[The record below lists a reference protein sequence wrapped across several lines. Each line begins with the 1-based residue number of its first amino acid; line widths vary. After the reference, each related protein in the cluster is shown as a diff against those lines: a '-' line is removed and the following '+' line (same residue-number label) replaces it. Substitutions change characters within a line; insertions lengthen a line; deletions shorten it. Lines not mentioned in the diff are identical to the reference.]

1 MKSKDISDVEYKIN
15 QDGRQASFVFP
26 NGMKLVPILHNGYQ
40 EHQTQH
46 SGPLDLYNLSGPWR
60 GDFTQIN
67 TTNKNIRSQLPILN
81 PIMCHLLVKGN
92 MYCFVS
98 ISDVPKMLKQYK
110 ENYPFYH
117 PISYKYYFTKYCL
130 TFSVWL
136 SFLLSKHHNNC
147 YLWIYLVDIST
158 ALHWHCPPRP
168 GCTAAVLQ
176 HVGCWALPAPA
187 QVRVSWQ
194 QDGDGKAEKLSSATL
209 AQGSSI

>member
-1 MKSKDISDVEYKIN
+1 M
-15 QDGRQASFVFP
+15 
-26 NGMKLVPILHNGYQ
+26 
-40 EHQTQH
+40 
-46 SGPLDLYNLSGPWR
+46 W
-60 GDFTQIN
+60 
-67 TTNKNIRSQLPILN
+67 NIRSIRTADKRVLYFQMEWNLFQSYIMDIRTIKHSTVDLWTCTIYLDLDGAISLKWTQQTKTSDPDIKSDY
-81 PIMCHLLVKGN
+81 MCHLLVKGN